1 MPNTNVVLLGNN
13 IKKLQTKFTEG
24 DKWRNSLK
32 NELQIPKE
40 SKQLIRNLNRKPIKM
55 TKFGQTKLR
64 LVNWK
69 LILEKYVENDNI
81 FALVKDR
88 IYKTSKCKILV
99 KVNIF
104 WKFI

>member
-1 MPNTNVVLLGNN
+1 M
-13 IKKLQTKFTEG
+13 KKLQSKFTEG
-24 DKWRNSLK
+24 DKGKNSLK

-69 LILEKYVENDNI
+69 LILEKFVENDNI
-81 FALVKDR
+81 FALVTEG
-88 IYKTSKCKILV
+88 YHQ
-99 KVNIF
+99 F
-104 WKFI
+104 